1 MIKLSTRTRIALV
14 SIVLGI
20 LYGLF
25 SNIDISSY
33 LGLNVSTKIDFLKAV
48 ILGAVLYL
56 GTAWALFFKVRGE
69 RFITILL
76 YPVLGT
82 TALSLL
88 VEIIVVNTI
97 SGFVGQAA
105 IIVVSSVIIG
115 FFSYICLLT
124 VNILNTSHNENIP
137 LAQAGRAAM
146 FIISLIDAYLVFFM
160 VYSNDLNIIIRLAIV
175 AGISGILVYITLW
188 SIQLRIKDRIYVTFA
203 IALLLSFVA
212 GILSIWPMQA
222 PYLALVLSLFF
233 YIFMNIAME
242 IREIM
247 GKWIWIEYLSL
258 FGLIAILLLYLS
270 EWGING
276 PLF

>member
-1 MIKLSTRTRIALV
+1 MIKLSTRTRITLV
-14 SIVLGI
+14 AISLGI
-20 LYGLF
+20 LYGVL
-25 SNIDISSY
+25 SNFDVSDL
-33 LGLNVSTKIDFLKAV
+33 LGLGASEKLDVGKALIMGV
-48 ILGAVLYL
+48 ILYI

-76 YPVLGT
+76 YPVIGT
-82 TALSLL
+82 MALALL
-88 VEIIVVNTI
+88 VEIIVVNTV
-97 SGFVGQAA
+97 SGIFGQAA
-105 IIVVSSVIIG
+105 IIFISSFIIG

-160 VYSNDLNIIIRLAIV
+160 LYSNDLNIIIRMLIV
-175 AGISGILVYITLW
+175 AVTSGVLVYITLW
-188 SIQLRIKDRIYVTFA
+188 SIGLRIKDRMLVTFE
-203 IALLLSFVA
+203 IALILSFIG

-242 IREIM
+242 VREII
-247 GKWIWIEYLSL
+247 GKWIWVEYMSL
-258 FGLIAILLLYLS
+258 FALTAILLLYLS

-276 PLF
+276 PLL